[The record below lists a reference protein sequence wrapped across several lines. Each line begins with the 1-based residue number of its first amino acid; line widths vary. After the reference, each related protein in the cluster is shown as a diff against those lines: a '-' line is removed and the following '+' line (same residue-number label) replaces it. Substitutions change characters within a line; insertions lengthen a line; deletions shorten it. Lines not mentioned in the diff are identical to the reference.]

1 MPTKKDV
8 KKKKCP
14 ICGKEKSISSGFY
27 KSASPLYQEDGC
39 VPICISC
46 VKEDVTNEDGSI
58 NKPKLKT
65 MLQRLDKPLYWDDLE
80 SAYNDYLDAINK
92 IQQFFFEHDDTANDM
107 DNSLAGKYGE
117 EAKNLLVQSYDRIS
131 KLFY

>member
-1 MPTKKDV
+1 MKKQTIRLKESDLNRIV
-8 KKKKCP
+8 KESVNN
-14 ICGKEKSISSGFY
+14 IIKEAY
-27 KSASPLYQEDGC
+27 DPYEDGG
-39 VPICISC
+39 VYG
-46 VKEDVTNEDGSI
+46 D
-58 NKPKLKT
+58 L
-65 MLQRLDKPLYWDDLE
+65 LDDLE

-117 EAKNLLVQSYDRIS
+117 ESKNLLVQSYDRIS

>member
-1 MPTKKDV
+1 MKRQT
-8 KKKKCP
+8 
-14 ICGKEKSISSGFY
+14 IRLKESDLNRI
-27 KSASPLYQEDGC
+27 
-39 VPICISC
+39 
-46 VKEDVTNEDGSI
+46 VKESVNNIIKEAYDPYKDGGVYGD
-58 NKPKLKT
+58 L
-65 MLQRLDKPLYWDDLE
+65 LDDLE

>member
-1 MPTKKDV
+1 MKKQT
-8 KKKKCP
+8 
-14 ICGKEKSISSGFY
+14 IRLKESDLNRI
-27 KSASPLYQEDGC
+27 
-39 VPICISC
+39 
-46 VKEDVTNEDGSI
+46 VKESVNNIIKEAYDPYKDGGVYGD
-58 NKPKLKT
+58 L
-65 MLQRLDKPLYWDDLE
+65 LDDLE

>member
-80 SAYNDYLDAINK
+80 SAYAQYRR
-92 IQQFFFEHDDTANDM
+92 EHSYFTDD
-107 DNSLAGKYGE
+107 E
-117 EAKNLLVQSYDRIS
+117 C
-131 KLFY
+131 

>member
-1 MPTKKDV
+1 MKKQT
-8 KKKKCP
+8 
-14 ICGKEKSISSGFY
+14 IRLKESDLNRI
-27 KSASPLYQEDGC
+27 
-39 VPICISC
+39 
-46 VKEDVTNEDGSI
+46 VKESVNNIIKEAYDPYKDGGVYGD
-58 NKPKLKT
+58 L
-65 MLQRLDKPLYWDDLE
+65 LDDLE

-117 EAKNLLVQSYDRIS
+117 EAKNLFVQSYDRIS

>member
-1 MPTKKDV
+1 MKKQT
-8 KKKKCP
+8 
-14 ICGKEKSISSGFY
+14 IRLKESDLNRI
-27 KSASPLYQEDGC
+27 
-39 VPICISC
+39 
-46 VKEDVTNEDGSI
+46 VKESVNNIIKEAYDPYKDGGVYGD
-58 NKPKLKT
+58 L
-65 MLQRLDKPLYWDDLE
+65 LDDLE

-107 DNSLAGKYGE
+107 DNSLAGKCGE

>member
-1 MPTKKDV
+1 MKKQT
-8 KKKKCP
+8 
-14 ICGKEKSISSGFY
+14 IRLKESDLNRI
-27 KSASPLYQEDGC
+27 
-39 VPICISC
+39 
-46 VKEDVTNEDGSI
+46 VKESVNNIIKEAYDQYKDGGVYGD
-58 NKPKLKT
+58 L
-65 MLQRLDKPLYWDDLE
+65 LDDLE

>member
-1 MPTKKDV
+1 MKKQT
-8 KKKKCP
+8 
-14 ICGKEKSISSGFY
+14 IRLKESDLNRI
-27 KSASPLYQEDGC
+27 
-39 VPICISC
+39 
-46 VKEDVTNEDGSI
+46 VKESVNNIIKEAFDPYEDRGVYED
-58 NKPKLKT
+58 L
-65 MLQRLDKPLYWDDLE
+65 LDDLE

-92 IQQFFFEHDDTANDM
+92 IQQFVFEHDDTANDM

>member
-1 MPTKKDV
+1 MKKQT
-8 KKKKCP
+8 
-14 ICGKEKSISSGFY
+14 IRLKESDLNRI
-27 KSASPLYQEDGC
+27 
-39 VPICISC
+39 
-46 VKEDVTNEDGSI
+46 VKESVNNIIKEAYDPYKDGGVYGD
-58 NKPKLKT
+58 L
-65 MLQRLDKPLYWDDLE
+65 LDDLE

-131 KLFY
+131 QLFY

>member
-1 MPTKKDV
+1 MKKQTIRLKESDLNRIV
-8 KKKKCP
+8 KESVNN
-14 ICGKEKSISSGFY
+14 IIKESY
-27 KSASPLYQEDGC
+27 DPYEDGG
-39 VPICISC
+39 VYG
-46 VKEDVTNEDGSI
+46 D
-58 NKPKLKT
+58 L
-65 MLQRLDKPLYWDDLE
+65 LDDLE

>member
-1 MPTKKDV
+1 MKKQT
-8 KKKKCP
+8 
-14 ICGKEKSISSGFY
+14 IRLKESDLNRI
-27 KSASPLYQEDGC
+27 
-39 VPICISC
+39 
-46 VKEDVTNEDGSI
+46 VKESVNNIIKEAYDPYKDGGVYGD
-58 NKPKLKT
+58 L
-65 MLQRLDKPLYWDDLE
+65 LDDLE

-92 IQQFFFEHDDTANDM
+92 IQQFFVEHDDTANDM

>member
-1 MPTKKDV
+1 MKKQTIRLKESDLNRIV
-8 KKKKCP
+8 KESVNN
-14 ICGKEKSISSGFY
+14 IIKEAY
-27 KSASPLYQEDGC
+27 DPYEDGG
-39 VPICISC
+39 VYG
-46 VKEDVTNEDGSI
+46 DLLDG
-58 NKPKLKT
+58 
-65 MLQRLDKPLYWDDLE
+65 LE

>member
-1 MPTKKDV
+1 MKKQTIRLKESDLNRIV
-8 KKKKCP
+8 KESVNN
-14 ICGKEKSISSGFY
+14 IIKEAY
-27 KSASPLYQEDGC
+27 DPYEDGG
-39 VPICISC
+39 VYG
-46 VKEDVTNEDGSI
+46 D
-58 NKPKLKT
+58 L
-65 MLQRLDKPLYWDDLE
+65 LDDLE

>member
-1 MPTKKDV
+1 MKKQT
-8 KKKKCP
+8 
-14 ICGKEKSISSGFY
+14 IRLKESDLNRI
-27 KSASPLYQEDGC
+27 
-39 VPICISC
+39 
-46 VKEDVTNEDGSI
+46 VKESVNNIIKEAYDPYKDGGVYGD
-58 NKPKLKT
+58 L
-65 MLQRLDKPLYWDDLE
+65 LHDLE
-80 SAYNDYLDAINK
+80 SAYNDYLDTINK

>member
-1 MPTKKDV
+1 MKKQT
-8 KKKKCP
+8 
-14 ICGKEKSISSGFY
+14 IRLKESDLNRI
-27 KSASPLYQEDGC
+27 
-39 VPICISC
+39 
-46 VKEDVTNEDGSI
+46 VKESVNNIIKEAYDPYKDGGVYGD
-58 NKPKLKT
+58 L
-65 MLQRLDKPLYWDDLE
+65 LDDLE

-131 KLFY
+131 KLLY